1 MNYYCREVDVRMLLF
16 RVMEEEGESRRK
28 RILQGF
34 FEVVDEVSESRRS
47 VRIFVVNYRREER
60 GNDRS

>member
-1 MNYYCREVDVRMLLF
+1 MLLF